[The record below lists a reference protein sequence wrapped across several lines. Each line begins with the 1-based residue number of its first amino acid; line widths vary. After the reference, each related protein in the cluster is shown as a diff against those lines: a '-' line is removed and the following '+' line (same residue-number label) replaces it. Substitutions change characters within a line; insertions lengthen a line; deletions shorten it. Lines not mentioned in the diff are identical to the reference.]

1 MNLQINFSKSLMMLA
16 SLMIVFY
23 VSCTKKYPENVE
35 SPDKVVLESIKI
47 VNAGPNGD
55 QVIEGVIDEVA
66 KTVTF
71 PRIDTTTNFDAI
83 RFDAVMSNGARL
95 DKEAYEFNFA
105 GGVTRNSQIVKVVNN
120 DRFREY
126 QVTLRLNLPV
136 FGADFE
142 KPTYHDYTANDIGN
156 PKYPDF
162 ISANT
167 RWTGYDGNHV
177 LIVTRTSTGPHLLK
191 VDDLKDNKIEPIKLN
206 MTGVP
211 APYAGALV
219 NGHTYLANLGATIR
233 IHHWTDPTAAPQEI
247 GNFVTGNY
255 GGKGTRYGD
264 NMSVS
269 LDANGNGYMYFGSNN
284 AGNDNIPD
292 IFRLKVTNYITLSDP
307 ISLAPQPGLTPF
319 MTMTKVE
326 NTSDYILT
334 GYRSPI
340 RLVSESAVQS
350 YALASD
356 AVPQNGVDARVF
368 TFNQE
373 RYLIMTG
380 AGRATTD
387 PVVFNVYDITNGSN
401 VREALEIFNAKTDK
415 SAVFSYP
422 LLGPNNSSPGTQ
434 SGYHITKDE
443 NGNDIKLTLYAA
455 STDAGFVLFD
465 FPIKSQED

>member
-1 MNLQINFSKSLMMLA
+1 MNLQINFSRSLMMLA
-16 SLMIVFY
+16 SLMMLFY

-35 SPDKVVLESIKI
+35 SSDKVVLESIKI
-47 VNAGPNGD
+47 LNAGANGNE
-55 QVIEGVIDEVA
+55 VIEGVVDERA

-71 PRIDTTTNFDAI
+71 PRLDTNTNFSAI
-83 RFDAVMSNGARL
+83 KFEAVMSNGAKL
-95 DKEAYEFNFA
+95 DKESYAFNFNSGA
-105 GGVTRNSQIVKVVNN
+105 TRNAQIIKVVNN

-126 QVTLRLNLPV
+126 QVTLRLNVPV

-142 KPTYHDYTANDIGN
+142 KPTYYDYTINDRGN
-156 PKYPDF
+156 PIYPDF

-167 RWTGYDGNHV
+167 RWTGYDGNQV
-177 LIVTRTSTGPHLLK
+177 LIVTRTSTGSHLLR
-191 VDDLKDNKIEPIKLN
+191 VDDLKNNKIEPIKLN

-219 NGHTYLANLGATIR
+219 NGHTYLANLGATII
-233 IHHWTDPTAAPQEI
+233 IHHWTNPAAAPQKI
-247 GNFVTGNY
+247 GEFVTANY
-255 GGKGTRYGD
+255 GGKGPRYGD

-284 AGNDNIPD
+284 AGADNIPD
-292 IFRLKVTNYITLSDP
+292 IFRIKVTNYTNLSDP

-340 RLVSESAVQS
+340 RLVNESAVQS

-387 PVVFNVYDITNGSN
+387 PVVFNVYDITDGSN
-401 VREALEIFNAKTDK
+401 VREALERFNAKTDK
-415 SAVFSYP
+415 SAVFTYP
-422 LLGPNNSSPGTQ
+422 LLGPNNNSPGTQ
-434 SGYHITKDE
+434 SGYYITKDAE
-443 NGNDIKLTLYAA
+443 GNDIKLTLYAA

-465 FPIKSQED
+465 FPIKTLDD